1 MKRRRDNEASGDEVA
16 AEGAPDGA
24 LATDEAPPAPTAATA
39 ATEADED
46 DEDDGGP
53 RRWEAWAAEKGTPT
67 WLLAAA
73 KTCGGWAIG
82 FVVDEATFDATVR
95 AAGAVQM
102 SAPRVRRGGP
112 YGPRKVS

>member
-16 AEGAPDGA
+16 VESAPESA
-24 LATDEAPPAPTAATA
+24 LAATDAPPAPAAGNTDA
-39 ATEADED
+39 S
-46 DEDDGGP
+46 EDDGGP
-53 RRWEAWAAEKGTPT
+53 RRWEAWATKKETPT

-73 KTCGGWAIG
+73 KTYGGWAIG
-82 FVVDEATFDATVR
+82 FVVDEATYDATVS

-112 YGPRKVS
+112 YGPGKVS